1 MSDPAAPAVLTAVS
15 GQRLDQFVSAELPQY
30 SRSRI
35 QEWIKAGRVLV
46 DGVARKASHELRGG
60 EQIAVQPAQLT
71 PLHATPEEIPLTVLY
86 EDAAVVVIDK
96 PAGMVVHAGAGVSSG
111 TLTNALLHRF
121 ETLST
126 AGGDERP
133 GIVHRLDKETSGV
146 IVIAKTDPAHQAL
159 AQQFASR
166 EVEKIYLAMVEG
178 RMAAATGTITKP
190 IARDPHHRTRM
201 TTRVPTGSTALTQ
214 WTVRQQLAHH
224 SFLEVKIGTGRTH
237 QIRVHLASIKH
248 PVVGDTL
255 YGAKPAPVLGER
267 FFLHAHRLTFTS
279 PATGERVTVEAP
291 LAPELA
297 HFLETL
303 LISV

>member
-1 MSDPAAPAVLTAVS
+1 MSDPAAPAFLTAAA
-15 GQRLDQFVSAELPQY
+15 GQRLDQFVSAALPEF

-60 EQIAVQPAQLT
+60 EQIAVQPVQLT
-71 PLHATPEEIPLTVLY
+71 PLHATAEEIPLTVLY

-96 PAGMVVHAGAGVSSG
+96 PAGMVVHAGAGVSTG

-133 GIVHRLDKETSGV
+133 GIVHRLDKDTSGV
-146 IVIAKTDPAHQAL
+146 IVIAKTDPAHQSL
-159 AQQFASR
+159 AHQFAER
-166 EVEKIYLAMVEG
+166 EVEKIYLAVVEG
-178 RMAAATGTITKP
+178 RMETDSGTISKP

-201 TTRVPTGSTALTQ
+201 TARVTTGRTALTM
-214 WTVRQQLAHH
+214 WKVRQRFEHH

-237 QIRVHLASIKH
+237 QIRVHLASIRH

-255 YGAKPAPVLGER
+255 YGAKPAPSLGER
-267 FFLHAHRLTFTS
+267 FFLHAHRLSFTS
-279 PATGERVTVEAP
+279 PATSERVTVEAP
-291 LAPELA
+291 LAPELLR
-297 HFLETL
+297 FLETL
-303 LISV
+303 

>member
-1 MSDPAAPAVLTAVS
+1 MSDPAAPAVLTAAA
-15 GQRLDQFVSAELPQY
+15 GQRLDHFVSAALPEY

-46 DGVARKASHELRGG
+46 DGAARKASHELRGG
-60 EQIAVQPAQLT
+60 EQITVQPAQLP
-71 PLHATPEEIPLTVLY
+71 PLHATPEPIPLTVLY
-86 EDAAVVVIDK
+86 EDAAVVAIDK

-146 IVIAKTDPAHQAL
+146 IVIAKTDTAHQSL
-159 AQQFASR
+159 AQQFAER
-166 EVEKIYLAMVEG
+166 EVEKVYLTLVQG
-178 RMAAATGTITKP
+178 RLEAASGTVTKP

-201 TTRVPTGSTALTQ
+201 TTRVPTGRTALTM
-214 WTVRQQLAHH
+214 WTVRQRFAHH
-224 SFLEVKIGTGRTH
+224 TFLEVKIGTGRTH

-255 YGAKPAPVLGER
+255 YGARPEPALEGR

-303 LISV
+303 

>member
-1 MSDPAAPAVLTAVS
+1 MSDPAAPSTLTAVS
-15 GQRLDQFVSAELPQY
+15 GQRLDQFVSSALPQY

-60 EQIAVQPAQLT
+60 EQITVQPAQLT

-86 EDAAVVVIDK
+86 EDASVVVIDK

-146 IVIAKTDPAHQAL
+146 IVIAKTDPAHQSL
-159 AQQFASR
+159 AHQFSSR
-166 EVEKIYLAMVEG
+166 EVEKIYLALVEG
-178 RMAAATGTITKP
+178 TMAANSGAITKP
-190 IARDPHHRTRM
+190 IARDPNHRTRM
-201 TTRVPTGSTALTQ
+201 TTRVPTGRTALTM
-214 WTVRQQLAHH
+214 WTVRQQLTGY
-224 SFLEVKIGTGRTH
+224 SYLEVKIGTGRTH

-255 YGAKPAPVLGER
+255 YGAKPAPALGER
-267 FFLHAHRLTFTS
+267 FFLHAHRLAFTS

-291 LAPELA
+291 LAPELQR
-297 HFLETL
+297 FLETL
-303 LISV
+303 